1 MKRRYAV
8 PLLFVMTAMIATLF
22 IAAATGTGAS
32 AAQDRDSQ
40 KELNQ
45 MRPGKYRIY
54 GAQWVSPSRQDSY
67 FTTARDLSTAIE
79 RASIKCDKEAS
90 DCQPGVWV
98 KNGYASFAVDVTGAW
113 GTGWGKYQASANTA
127 AVASCKSNQGL
138 ACEIEDSRRTA
149 SYNPMSQ
156 TEGGLL
162 PTQGGPGGG
171 AGPGITTVT
180 PVPNPIPTPTP
191 TPTPAARCSDGIDND
206 GDGKI
211 DLADPGCVSATDAL
225 ESPDPPQPLR
235 GVL

>member
-1 MKRRYAV
+1 MGNWERSNMKRRYV

-22 IAAATGTGAS
+22 IAAAVGAGAS
-32 AAQDRDSQ
+32 AAQDRDNQ

-45 MRPGKYRIY
+45 MRPTKYKAY
-54 GAQWVSPSRQDSY
+54 GAQWVSPSLQDSY
-67 FTTARDLSTAIE
+67 FATARDLSTAIE

-113 GTGWGKYQASANTA
+113 GTGWGKYQSSANTA
-127 AVASCKSNQGL
+127 AVEECKFNQGL

-149 SYNPMSQ
+149 SYNPMGQ
-156 TEGGLL
+156 TQGGLL

-180 PVPNPIPTPTP
+180 PTPTP
-191 TPTPAARCSDGIDND
+191 TPTPAARFCSDGIDND
-206 GDGKI
+206 GDGLI
-211 DLADPGCVSATDAL
+211 DLDDPGCVSATDAS
-225 ESPDPPQPLR
+225 ES
-235 GVL
+235 